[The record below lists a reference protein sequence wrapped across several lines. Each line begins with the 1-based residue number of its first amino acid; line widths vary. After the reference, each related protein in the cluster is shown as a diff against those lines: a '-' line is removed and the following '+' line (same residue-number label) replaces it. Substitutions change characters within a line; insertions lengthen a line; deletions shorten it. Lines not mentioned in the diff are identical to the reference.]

1 MFRRPSAA
9 PPLAATLLLPACVAK
24 GVESGG
30 PVLGDAPS
38 AWLLVDENL
47 SSASA
52 GQERGPMT
60 ERGHVSAWYFGHST

>member
-1 MFRRPSAA
+1 MNRRPSAA
-9 PPLAATLLLPACVAK
+9 PLLAAALLLPACVAK
-24 GVESGG
+24 GVDSGA
-30 PVLGDAPS
+30 PVLGDTPS

-52 GQERGPMT
+52 GEERGPMT